1 MGLEVWHLRKAA
13 LIVKSLSRLSL
24 TNRTR
29 INLYKKSQPW
39 ANDTSPSQVWFKNRL
54 SKHRPET
61 SSTDHINSL
70 YRNRKSCQDKTAMLG
85 VMDQHMLYKV
95 LKSKILYKK
104 TNKITGIN
112 KAKLNPG
119 MSPLS
124 QDFLKMSLSY

>member
-1 MGLEVWHLRKAA
+1 
-13 LIVKSLSRLSL
+13 
-24 TNRTR
+24 
-29 INLYKKSQPW
+29 
-39 ANDTSPSQVWFKNRL
+39 
-54 SKHRPET
+54 
-61 SSTDHINSL
+61 
-70 YRNRKSCQDKTAMLG
+70 MLG